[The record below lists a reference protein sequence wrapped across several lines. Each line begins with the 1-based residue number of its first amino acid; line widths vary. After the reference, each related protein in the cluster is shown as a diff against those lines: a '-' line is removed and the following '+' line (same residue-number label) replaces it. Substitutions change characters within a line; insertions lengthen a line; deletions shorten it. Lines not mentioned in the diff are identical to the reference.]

1 LQESQPRVLFVYFT
15 YTGQTLKVV
24 EAMTEVF
31 RARGCDVEH
40 AAIDLTDARYTD
52 RFHEFPMP
60 HPFREL
66 VGMIPAEL
74 RRATGE
80 ISIPDQARDGDYDLV
95 CIGSPTWWLS
105 TSVPIRSYL
114 ESEAAGTVL
123 NGTDFATVV
132 VCRRYYGH
140 NLRTVK
146 KLATKR
152 GGKYLNGIHFAYQGG
167 QIRSLLSLLS
177 YLGSGEYR
185 ERYLGVPIPPTNIQE
200 DQLNTARGFANGLAD
215 RLGVETSSLAHGKSR
230 GTTGESA

>member
-1 LQESQPRVLFVYFT
+1 MQERQPRVLFVYFT
-15 YTGQTLKVV
+15 YTKQTLKVV

-31 RARGCDVEH
+31 RARGCDVAR

-66 VGMIPAEL
+66 VGMIPAEM

-80 ISIPDQARDGDYDLV
+80 ISIPEEARTGDYDLV

-114 ESEAAGTVL
+114 ESEEAGNVL

-140 NLRTVK
+140 NLRTIK
-146 KLATKR
+146 KLGTRLGAR
-152 GGKYLNGIHFAYQGG
+152 YVDGIHFAYQGG
-167 QIRSLLSLLS
+167 QVKSLLSLLS

-185 ERYLGVPIPPTNIQE
+185 DRYLGVPIPPTNLQD
-200 DQLNTARGFANGLAD
+200 DQLDTARGFASKLAD
-215 RLGVETSSLAHGKSR
+215 RLGATSV
-230 GTTGESA
+230 